1 MRANGDSHRRTS
13 RWAVECA
20 DAEPEVDPAPGLN
33 VTAVSSAVPPVR
45 QGDPP
50 WQPDEIRERGA
61 ESCLEYDHL
70 GDTGG
75 AATAPAHPVRPAWC
89 EARTGPNS
97 RDVVEG
103 LVLELSG

>member
-1 MRANGDSHRRTS
+1 MALFGE
-13 RWAVECA
+13 A
-20 DAEPEVDPAPGLN
+20 LLI
-33 VTAVSSAVPPVR
+33 VP
-45 QGDPP
+45 Q
-50 WQPDEIRERGA
+50 W
-61 ESCLEYDHL
+61 ESINDHL

-103 LVLELSG
+103 LVLDSPVSDGRGSGGI